1 MNASTNQPVEIS
13 TKMQEGEWT
22 EESLQAL
29 VGSYQGKLREMGAPE
44 EQIHTAVEPLDDGAV
59 NILVSWQR
67 RGTHIFAGTGQGLVE
82 EEENSRGQG
91 EHIPAGEVTQ
101 DSKGLGAV
109 FGDAER
115 SAIDAPPTERAVQ
128 AEKDQLVPEL
138 LVTTDDDGNSHVQDV
153 GTPKS

>member
-22 EESLQAL
+22 EESLKAL

-44 EQIHTAVEPLDDGAV
+44 EQIHTAVETLDDGSV
-59 NILVSWQR
+59 NVRVSWQR
-67 RGTHIFAGTGQGLVE
+67 RGTRTFAETGQGLVE
-82 EEENSRGQG
+82 DQENSRGQG
-91 EHIPAGEVTQ
+91 EHIPAGEATR

-115 SAIDAPPTERAVQ
+115 SAIDAPPTERAEQ
-128 AEKDQLVPEL
+128 AKKDQEVPEL
-138 LVTTDDDGNSHVQDV
+138 LVHTDDGGNSYVEDV
-153 GTPKS
+153 GPTKS